1 MVIVFQKAMRVIE
14 NKYRHVPI
22 IETTYISLHFRVK
35 TGAFDKNK
43 RLFINPCN
51 LCTVFTVYSTMAK
64 IQYTDNELIDGCLTG
79 KRLFQLA
86 LYEKYSARMFAICKR
101 YAKSNDEA
109 EDVLQDG
116 FVKVFTKM
124 SQFSRESALE
134 AWLKRIF
141 INTAITNYRNNIKH
155 YYQEDVTEINESEME
170 TYEIGDSEFTK
181 EELKSVIDGLP
192 KGYNLVFSLYAI
204 DGYKH
209 KDIAEM
215 LGIDIE
221 TSKSQYHRAKKAIQ
235 KKLYELSKV
244 KLYE

>member
-1 MVIVFQKAMRVIE
+1 MKIYIYACAYYYGNLYFFVSAPISMARYRIIKVFFT
-14 NKYRHVPI
+14 H
-22 IETTYISLHFRVK
+22 
-35 TGAFDKNK
+35 
-43 RLFINPCN
+43 PCN
-51 LCTVFTVYSTMAK
+51 LASDTQVLTTMAK
-64 IQYTDNELIDGCLTG
+64 IQYTDNDLVEGCLTG
-79 KRLFQLA
+79 QRKFQLA
-86 LYEKYSARMFAICKR
+86 LYEQYSARMFAICKR

-124 SQFSRESALE
+124 NLFSREFALE

-155 YYQEDVTEINESEME
+155 YYQDDVTEINESDME
-170 TYEIGDSEFTK
+170 SYEIGDSEFTK
-181 EELKSVIDGLP
+181 EELKSVIDSLP

-215 LGIDIE
+215 LGIDVD